1 MPPLALEKSG
11 SDRRP
16 VPRYMQLAATL
27 REAILAGEYEAHF
40 PTEGELCRIHGL
52 SRFTVREALRRLQS
66 EGLISRRRGSGTSV
80 QPAIARD
87 GALRQPLSN
96 VDEILQYAR
105 DTSIIYDGPERV
117 KLPRKVLD
125 QIEDDAR
132 GPWLKY
138 SGVRQAASDPLPIG
152 FTEAYVIDALAEAM
166 EGFDPSTSTI
176 FRHLE
181 DREGVV
187 VQRVT
192 QDIQAIAASIPVAQ
206 KLRIPRR
213 AACLRILR
221 CYYDQTGRLF
231 ELAVN
236 YHPGNRFAYTMHI
249 DVDA

>member
-1 MPPLALEKSG
+1 MPQQLLDKSR
-11 SDRRP
+11 SNRKP
-16 VPRYMQLAATL
+16 VPRHMQLTATL
-27 REAILAGEYEAHF
+27 REAILAGEYEKSF

-66 EGLISRRRGSGTSV
+66 EGLISRRRGSGTIV
-80 QPAIARD
+80 QPATARD

-105 DTSIIYDGPERV
+105 DTSIIYDKPEQV

-125 QIEDDAR
+125 QIDGDVR
-132 GPWLKY
+132 GQWLKY
-138 SGVRQAASDPLPIG
+138 SGIRQAASDPLPIG
-152 FTEAYVIDALAEAM
+152 FTEAYVIEALAGAM
-166 EGFDPSTSTI
+166 EGFDPSSSTI

-192 QDIQAIAASIPVAQ
+192 QDIQAIAAPIPVAQ
-206 KLRIPRR
+206 KLGIPRR

-221 CYYDQTGRLF
+221 CYYDRSGRLF

-249 DVDA
+249 DVDN